1 MRNKSYIAIDLKS
14 FYASVE
20 CVERGLD
27 PLKTN
32 LVVADESKTE
42 KTICL
47 AVSPS
52 LKSFKIPGRA
62 RLFEVVSKVDI
73 VNKRRLENTSS
84 GNFVGA
90 SVNIDELNCNPEL
103 ELKYITAPPRMAHY
117 IDYSTRIYDIYLK
130 YIAPEDIHVYSI
142 DEVFIDATGYLD
154 IYRMDA
160 EALAMKMIKDVYL
173 STGITATAGIGSN
186 MYLAKIAMDV
196 VAKHALP
203 DENGVR
209 MGKLDEMSY
218 RRMLWNHRPLTD
230 FWRVG
235 RGTMDKLAKYGMFT
249 MGDVAR
255 CSLDD
260 EELLYK
266 IFGVNAGLLIDH
278 AWGYEPTTIADVKAY
293 KPDNSSFSFGQVL
306 TKPYDYEHA
315 RIVVYEMAD
324 GASLDLVE
332 KGMLTNQLTLT
343 VGYDRECLDNPDIR
357 TKYKGEI
364 VRDRYG
370 RLIPKHT
377 HGTVNL
383 KGYTSS
389 PSEIV
394 EAILKLY
401 DDIVN
406 SILLIRR
413 ITISTNNVIFEED
426 YEPEP
431 VCEQMSLFD
440 FMDNSKQTDN
450 ISKQEKERSLQE
462 ACLSIKKKY
471 GKNAILKG
479 VSLTEGATARDRNA
493 QIGGHKA

>member
-1 MRNKSYIAIDLKS
+1 MFDKKS
-14 FYASVE
+14 
-20 CVERGLD
+20 
-27 PLKTN
+27 
-32 LVVADESKTE
+32 
-42 KTICL
+42 
-47 AVSPS
+47 
-52 LKSFKIPGRA
+52 
-62 RLFEVVSKVDI
+62 
-73 VNKRRLENTSS
+73 
-84 GNFVGA
+84 
-90 SVNIDELNCNPEL
+90 
-103 ELKYITAPPRMAHY
+103 
-117 IDYSTRIYDIYLK
+117 
-130 YIAPEDIHVYSI
+130 
-142 DEVFIDATGYLD
+142 
-154 IYRMDA
+154 
-160 EALAMKMIKDVYL
+160 L
-173 STGITATAGIGSN
+173 SET
-186 MYLAKIAMDV
+186 
-196 VAKHALP
+196 
-203 DENGVR
+203 
-209 MGKLDEMSY
+209 
-218 RRMLWNHRPLTD
+218 
-230 FWRVG
+230 
-235 RGTMDKLAKYGMFT
+235 
-249 MGDVAR
+249 
-255 CSLDD
+255 
-260 EELLYK
+260 
-266 IFGVNAGLLIDH
+266 
-278 AWGYEPTTIADVKAY
+278 
-293 KPDNSSFSFGQVL
+293 
-306 TKPYDYEHA
+306 
-315 RIVVYEMAD
+315 
-324 GASLDLVE
+324 
-332 KGMLTNQLTLT
+332 
-343 VGYDRECLDNPDIR
+343 DIR